1 MDIMKAHTQEEF
13 KTFMSQL
20 LETNANL
27 GFYTD
32 FAKCHAN
39 VNKIAMRLN
48 ALNYLIGKDD
58 IVAAVHDLW
67 EENPQVF
74 TTLDI
79 LIGVRTKDK
88 KLSFN
93 RESEIQLIEEFFT
106 SAEGVV
112 EFIQDTG
119 LEKVFRNKQ
128 ITNLVDYVFGVEVGL
143 DTNARKNR
151 SGHIME
157 ERVAN
162 FLTKAN
168 VAFRQEVYS
177 REFPEV
183 YQALG
188 VDSKRFDF
196 VVETS
201 TKTYLMEVNFY
212 SSGGSK
218 LNEVARA
225 YAELAPKVNACKGYE
240 FVWVTDGKGWESAK
254 GKLEEA
260 FYTIPSIYNLT
271 TFKPFVD
278 TLRKKQKTSI
288 KPTQQGC
295 CP

>member
-1 MDIMKAHTQEEF
+1 MNIMKAHTQEEF
-13 KTFMSQL
+13 NTFMSQL

-27 GFYTD
+27 GFFTD

-58 IVAAVHDLW
+58 IAAAVHDLW

-74 TTLDI
+74 TTLDM

-88 KLSFN
+88 KFSFN
-93 RESEIQLIEEFFT
+93 KESEIQLIEKFFT

-143 DTNARKNR
+143 DTYARSNR
-151 SGHIME
+151 SGQIME
-157 ERVAN
+157 EWVASI
-162 FLTKAN
+162 LKKAN
-168 VAFRQEVYS
+168 VLLEREVYS
-177 REFPEV
+177 SRFPEV

-196 VVETS
+196 VVATPA
-201 TKTYLMEVNFY
+201 KTYLMEVNFY
-212 SSGGSK
+212 NGGGSK
-218 LNEVARA
+218 LSEVARA
-225 YAELAPKVNACKGYE
+225 YVELALKVNACEGYE

-278 TLRKKQKTSI
+278 TLRQKHDTSI

>member
-1 MDIMKAHTQEEF
+1 MDIMKAHTKEEF
-13 KTFMSQL
+13 KTFMTQL

-32 FAKCHAN
+32 FAKCHDN

-58 IVAAVHDLW
+58 IAAAVHDLW
-67 EENPQVF
+67 KENPQVF

-79 LIGVRTKDK
+79 LIGVRAKDK

-157 ERVAN
+157 ERVASI
-162 FLTKAN
+162 LTKAN
-168 VAFRQEVYS
+168 VPFRQEVYS

-196 VVETS
+196 VVAKPA
-201 TKTYLMEVNFY
+201 KTYLMEVNFY
-212 SSGGSK
+212 SGGGSK

-225 YAELAPKVNACKGYE
+225 YAELAPKVNACEGYE

-278 TLRKKQKTSI
+278 TLRQ
-288 KPTQQGC
+288 
-295 CP
+295 